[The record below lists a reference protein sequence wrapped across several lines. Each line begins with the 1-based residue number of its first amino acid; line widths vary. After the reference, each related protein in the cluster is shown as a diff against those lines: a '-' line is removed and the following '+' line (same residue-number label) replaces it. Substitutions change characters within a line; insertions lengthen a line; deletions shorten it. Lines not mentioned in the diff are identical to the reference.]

1 VGGKQNVMQAQTMS
15 LFFHVS
21 IVPLSL
27 PSKMSVTN
35 DDLFLLTASED
46 GSIFFWKVCSKKGK
60 ILKREKEFEYAEEV
74 LIMKSDI
81 EEKVRG
87 ATCAYE
93 P

>member
-1 VGGKQNVMQAQTMS
+1 MS
-15 LFFHVS
+15 LFFLVS
-21 IVPLSL
+21 IIVPLSL
-27 PSKMSVTN
+27 PSKISVSN

-46 GSIFFWKVCSKKGK
+46 GSIFFWKVYSKKGK

-81 EEKVRG
+81 EEKVGG

>member
-1 VGGKQNVMQAQTMS
+1 MS
-15 LFFHVS
+15 
-21 IVPLSL
+21 LSL
-27 PSKMSVTN
+27 PSKMSVSN

-46 GSIFFWKVCSKKGK
+46 GSIFFWKVYSKKGK

-81 EEKVRG
+81 EEKVGG
-87 ATCAYE
+87 ATCAYV